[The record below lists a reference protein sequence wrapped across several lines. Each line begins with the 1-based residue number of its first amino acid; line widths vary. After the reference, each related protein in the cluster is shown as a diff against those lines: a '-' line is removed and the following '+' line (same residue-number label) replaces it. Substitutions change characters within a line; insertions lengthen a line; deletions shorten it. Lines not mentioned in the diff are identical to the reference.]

1 MLCKKTCQ
9 FMELNAFSASASKTA
24 SVLFVPNMSCIEC
37 IAALHPA
44 SFPPRSCKFPHAFVT
59 SSFTILMATFP
70 AILRSTSP
78 TPIGHKPG
86 FLSRG
91 ASLPAIN
98 FWSDAVCLMNS
109 AIALR
114 TSDVQL
120 PNTFDV
126 NIFLHPPA
134 SNLWFWPLLFSL
146 VLHLCRQK

>member
-1 MLCKKTCQ
+1 MWCLHEIEALYHRAQIALLEHCNSRTKVAIGGHICLMLCKKNCQ

-59 SSFTILMATFP
+59 SSFTILLATFP

-98 FWSDAVCLMNS
+98 F
-109 AIALR
+109 
-114 TSDVQL
+114 
-120 PNTFDV
+120 
-126 NIFLHPPA
+126 
-134 SNLWFWPLLFSL
+134 
-146 VLHLCRQK
+146 